1 MGKREENSAKRA
13 QQQIEKMRSRALVSG
28 KVDLATLPEPL
39 RIDDGKI
46 VGAGT
51 HDELLENNEIYKEI
65 YISQQKGA
73 LAQ

>member
-39 RIDDGKI
+39 RIDDDKSI
-46 VGAGT
+46 VRVFVEGYEDVAFWR
-51 HDELLENNEIYKEI
+51 
-65 YISQQKGA
+65 
-73 LAQ
+73 